1 MKGKM
6 NEIEFEVAYNLITNL
21 IQDESKQEVDFSS
34 TSLSPSNIMFVLEE
48 LGIHQLEETKTSN
61 CEDFFTK
68 YEGGLVL
75 YYNAWMF
82 ICILMKGSDYNG
94 FIQDTQ
100 EKGN

>member
-1 MKGKM
+1 MKGKLT
-6 NEIEFEVAYNLITNL
+6 ETEFECACSLIINL
-21 IQDESKQEVDFSS
+21 IQDESKQEVDFSA

-48 LGIHQLEETKTSN
+48 LGIHQIEKTTTSN

-94 FIQDTQ
+94 SFQDTQ
-100 EKGN
+100 EEGN